1 MQVPGA
7 GEGPIEGC
15 EEVEGVE
22 AGVEVVLDEREQVG
36 APAHVVLAGEDDADH
51 LLGHLYQAAG
61 DLAEGADGHGPHL
74 HPGGRRRRRRK
85 AASKLRSSGSAAR
98 NTPHNTHDEIGSTGV
113 GATTTE
119 EEQEG
124 VGKSWG
130 RA

>member
-7 GEGPIEGC
+7 GEGPIEGG
-15 EEVEGVE
+15 EEVERVE

-36 APAHVVLAGEDDADH
+36 APAHVVLASEDDADH
-51 LLGHLYQAAG
+51 LLVHLYQATG

-74 HPGGRRRRRRK
+74 HPGGRRRRRK
-85 AASKLRSSGSAAR
+85 AASKLRSSGSTAR
-98 NTPHNTHDEIGSTGV
+98 STPHNTHDEIGSTGV

-124 VGKSWG
+124 VGKRWG